1 MSLRIRDTFEKCAC
15 GMFPALHC
23 TIYHSEKK
31 KKIRMW
37 WFGCLPSLLAS
48 QAVLALQV
56 HQVAPEKKDTGKN
69 SDK

>member
-1 MSLRIRDTFEKCAC
+1 MCLWNVSST
-15 GMFPALHC
+15 ALHNLPLR
-23 TIYHSEKK
+23 EKK
-31 KKIRMW
+31 KSECDDL
-37 WFGCLPSLLAS
+37 GALPSLLAS